1 MIKYFFSL
9 FTSHI
14 TLLPKKIDIDYT
26 FYAWKMPVNQTNS
39 ADPKSAP
46 GWIVKLSSGNS
57 YHLIFFDF
65 VHLLLYLVQFVVL
78 SDFISSISSSFAI
91 FFHVMGLYLSHVI
104 IYLLTLIYKLT
115 LSIIYFIHKNSY
127 IF

>member
-1 MIKYFFSL
+1 
-9 FTSHI
+9 
-14 TLLPKKIDIDYT
+14 
-26 FYAWKMPVNQTNS
+26 MPVNQTNS

-104 IYLLTLIYKLT
+104 ETYSVNHIFYPQK
-115 LSIIYFIHKNSY
+115 FIHFLKHKR
-127 IF
+127 